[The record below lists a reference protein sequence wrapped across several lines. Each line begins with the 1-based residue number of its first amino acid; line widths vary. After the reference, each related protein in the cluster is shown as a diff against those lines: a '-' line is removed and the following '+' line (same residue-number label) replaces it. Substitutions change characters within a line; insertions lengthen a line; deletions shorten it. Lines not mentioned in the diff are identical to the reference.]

1 MEEILLKKE
10 HFMVKGMDTEFVEFR
25 HREHNILFTRFERIS
40 LTDTNVREEAKYLYL
55 IYIFRKQ
62 HKLAKKRNS
71 DTDMGTFNI
80 ICFNKVYHTFDE
92 MVHNLYSILS
102 EYILNQDE
110 VFRCLNEVQK
120 LDPKN

>member
-1 MEEILLKKE
+1 MEEITHEKE
-10 HFMVKGMDTEFVEFR
+10 HFKVEGMDTEFVEFR

-71 DTDMGTFNI
+71 DTDRGTFNI
-80 ICFNKVYHTFDE
+80 ICFNKGYHTFDE

>member
-1 MEEILLKKE
+1 MKKE

-25 HREHNILFTRFERIS
+25 HLEHDILFTRFERLS
-40 LTDTNVREEAKYLYL
+40 LTGANVREEAKYLYL

-62 HKLAKKRNS
+62 HKLAKNRDS
-71 DTDMGTFNI
+71 DGEIDTFNI
-80 ICFNKVYHTFDE
+80 ICFNKSYHTFDE
-92 MVHNLYSILS
+92 MVHNLYSILT

-120 LDPKN
+120 LNPKNC